1 MKHFGLFEQIMAALA
16 GLLWTA
22 AIQSCAIE
30 SAAPTEI
37 VAVSAAP
44 QPSQSPPQA
53 PGNRAVIVGS
63 ATPISGWVQLDLEKM
78 RSALENAPEKFK
90 VAVMAP
96 TSSDAVIRTIHE
108 SSMAIGPRGTL
119 VVLLAGFAN
128 ERGALTLADHSTL
141 NYGSLLSA
149 TGAPAPRFER
159 LAMIVA
165 ASLGDAWIQETAAMD
180 RERNFAQTVI
190 VTSVGHEATAPAFL
204 HPAASRLLDT
214 FRRALER
221 ASKKSSEKSNE
232 KSSEKSDMI
241 TAIKHM
247 QENHDLLYG
256 AGPVIRI
263 AR

>member
-1 MKHFGLFEQIMAALA
+1 M
-16 GLLWTA
+16 
-22 AIQSCAIE
+22 
-30 SAAPTEI
+30 
-37 VAVSAAP
+37 V
-44 QPSQSPPQA
+44 
-53 PGNRAVIVGS
+53 
-63 ATPISGWVQLDLEKM
+63 
-78 RSALENAPEKFK
+78 
-90 VAVMAP
+90 
-96 TSSDAVIRTIHE
+96 
-108 SSMAIGPRGTL
+108 
-119 VVLLAGFAN
+119 
-128 ERGALTLADHSTL
+128 
-141 NYGSLLSA
+141 SA